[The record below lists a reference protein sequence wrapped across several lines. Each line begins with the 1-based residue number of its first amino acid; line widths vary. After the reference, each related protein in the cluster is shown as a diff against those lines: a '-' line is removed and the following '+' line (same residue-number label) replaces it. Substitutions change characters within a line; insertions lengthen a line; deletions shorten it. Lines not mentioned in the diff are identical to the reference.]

1 MSIKPSVVFIKGVH
15 STTGSDKTS
24 DIGFPQ
30 LELEKLFEGAASKK
44 VGSGDTYSGG
54 KKYIYYDPSNSQV
67 TIQNE
72 GHFNCIKNG
81 YHSIADGVNHYYTL
95 SGNNYNYNTVP
106 DTSTWADKWSF
117 SNTIKDKTLYSIS
130 PESDRIYI
138 NGSYYKKSG
147 NNYIKQAVKEYDL
160 YKEGLQ
166 VFLDNDHKYTAD
178 MDIDDNGDDIL
189 VWKSNGTLATSGYY
203 LSINKKSDSI
213 FIVKLFNCIFRNG
226 ILQNNYTDIGS
237 LYKINTDSSF
247 SSNTWYIKNN
257 DKLEKIII
265 NTDITFNTDP
275 AESSSFYLYKKLGP
289 YTYPNTVAPASASLY
304 TDSDNSI
311 YRDFNINNFPVYTN
325 ATITEIS
332 KPSYISYTIYEQ
344 SAIKVNYRYSSTDS
358 SLKFVFTDKTI
369 PEVIK
374 VCGLPDNIGLEKY
387 VHLTN
392 LNYNN
397 R

>member
-15 STTGSDKTS
+15 STTGPDKTS

-44 VGSGDTYSGG
+44 VGSGGTYSGG
-54 KKYIYYDPSNSQV
+54 KKYIYYDPSNSQAV
-67 TIQNE
+67 IQDE

-81 YHSIADGVNHYYTL
+81 YYSIADGVSHYYTL
-95 SGNNYNYNTVP
+95 SGNDYIYNTVP
-106 DTSTWADKWSF
+106 DTSSWTGKWSF
-117 SNTIKDKTLYSIS
+117 SNAIKGKTLYSIS
-130 PESDRIYI
+130 PESSKICV
-138 NGSYYKKSG
+138 NNSYYEKSG
-147 NNYIKQAVKEYDL
+147 NNYINQSTLTYNTYNK
-160 YKEGLQ
+160 GLQ
-166 VFLDNDHKYTAD
+166 VDWSVNNKYISNSYFDEETFED
-178 MDIDDNGDDIL
+178 VT
-189 VWKSNGTLATSGYY
+189 VWKTNSGTIATSGYY
-203 LSINKKSDSI
+203 LAIHNESDNTYIVQLLNLTFNKGVYSGSI
-213 FIVKLFNCIFRNG
+213 VFNA
-226 ILQNNYTDIGS
+226 
-237 LYKINTDSSF
+237 LYK
-247 SSNTWYIKNN
+247 
-257 DKLEKIII
+257 L
-265 NTDITFNTDP
+265 
-275 AESSSFYLYKKLGP
+275 SSSLSLQDNKTYVKNGSNFEALVVNQSGSTFTSNPTDDNNFYLYQKGADWS
-289 YTYPNTVAPASASLY
+289 YPNTEEPEYPILARAGNIYNSNSFPLY
-304 TDSDNSI
+304 TI
-311 YRDFNINNFPVYTN
+311 